1 MRASLIPLVTL
12 AACVALLDAT
22 PRPAP
27 GGVRWT
33 TAQVARLRHRIDIV
47 LRAPTLRGA
56 EVGFLAI
63 DTTRSSVLY
72 SRNADEEFMPASN
85 FKLLVGSTAL
95 RRLGTNFAYVTTVL
109 ADAAPSGGV
118 LEGNL
123 YLRGGGDSLLGATD
137 LDAAA
142 AAVAASGINRVTGAV
157 ITDAS
162 HDDGQR
168 FGLGWS
174 WDDLPYYYAPVV
186 TALELEDGVVH
197 VRMIPGS
204 AVGAP
209 VTLLIEPQSSAFT
222 IENELRTGP
231 RGSQDTSNLVRPW
244 NEPRTIGLVG
254 SYPLGAKESGDI
266 EPSVPDPESYAGD
279 VFARA
284 LAAHGVAVAGGVRS
298 GRTPARPITLW
309 SHDSLPMPR
318 LLARFWYPS
327 DNLMGELLLKEL
339 GVMRFGEPGTDAH
352 GAIVE
357 RQYLRSIG
365 VDPKTVSIGD
375 GSGLSEYDRITPRDL
390 VAILQSDWRGPDRD
404 AVIDALPLAGVRGTL
419 RRAYLGTPAEGK
431 LYAKTGSINHV
442 RTISGFVLTRTH
454 GAITFSLLIN
464 QWMGE
469 NRRHGAL
476 QLAKVLAA
484 IFSLMA
490 TQ

>member
-1 MRASLIPLVTL
+1 MP
-12 AACVALLDAT
+12 DG
-22 PRPAP
+22 AP
-27 GGVRWT
+27 WT
-33 TAQVARLRHRIDIV
+33 TAQIARLRHGIDAL

-56 EVGFLAI
+56 QIGFLAI
-63 DTTRSSVLY
+63 DATRAIVLY

-85 FKLLVGSTAL
+85 FKLLAGSAAL
-95 RRLGTNFAYVTTVL
+95 RRLGINFAYVTTVL

-118 LEGNL
+118 LDGNL
-123 YLRGGGDSLLGATD
+123 YLRGGGDSLLGAAD

-142 AAVAASGINRVTGAV
+142 AAVAAAGVTRVTGSV
-157 ITDAS
+157 VTDAS
-162 HDDGQR
+162 HDDRQR
-168 FGLGWS
+168 LGYGWS

-204 AVGAP
+204 AAGTP
-209 VTLLIEPQSSAFT
+209 VVLRVTPESSAFT
-222 IENELRTGP
+222 IDDRLRTGP
-231 RGSQDTSNLVRPW
+231 RGSHDTSDIVRPW
-244 NEPRTIGLVG
+244 DEPRTIRLTGN
-254 SYPLGAKESGDI
+254 YPLGARESGDL

-284 LAAHGVAVAGGVRS
+284 LAARGVAVSGGVRS

-309 SHDSLPMPR
+309 SHDSLAMPK

-365 VDPKTVSIGD
+365 VDPDTVSIAD
-375 GSGLSEYDRITPRDL
+375 GSGLSQYDRITPRDL

-404 AVIDALPLAGVRGTL
+404 VVIDALPLSGVRGTL
-419 RRAYLGTPAEGK
+419 RRAYIGTPAERRV
-431 LYAKTGSINHV
+431 YAKTGSISHV
-442 RTISGFVLTRTH
+442 RTISGFVVTRTH
-454 GAITFSLLIN
+454 GVITFSLLIN
-464 QWMGE
+464 QWVDE
-469 NRRHGAL
+469 DRRRGSV
-476 QLAKVLAA
+476 QLAKVRAA